1 MFKSKLFSDQIPPSC
16 AYCKFGFVSQNGR
29 SVLCEKNRMIP
40 VKDIYTHR
48 SNGFRNAPAH
58 CRSLT
63 TRTLS
68 FESGLSGKQNIQ

>member
-29 SVLCEKNRMIP
+29 SVLCEKKGVTEPHDSCKRYLYAP
-40 VKDIYTHR
+40 L
-48 SNGFRNAPAH
+48 NAPAH